1 MRTRDVFV
9 ALSVVI
15 FSTRE
20 IVGQQMPARS
30 EVEAQAIAR
39 LAQLGQRLDLGCGE
53 WFDGDGFVR
62 GLPPLIPLMREQVD
76 MLVAS
81 IPPSANS
88 ADAQASV
95 RRVLAQHVVTEAGWF
110 DAPLARIADLRAG
123 RSMLVVYGLDIQGRN
138 PVAVVQGYA
147 EGPGHTFEVTADLKD
162 FEGSTMTLRELPA
175 PTRGELWYI
184 GWGKTIAANGSRLNA
199 RVFSFDGSEFR
210 VLWAIESN
218 VHGAIE
224 ITKAGFSVTHVGL
237 DRDGFV
243 HDDYVLT
250 LQGPLKVASR
260 ITN

>member
-1 MRTRDVFV
+1 MRTRDVVV

-20 IVGQQMPARS
+20 IVGQETPART

-53 WFDGDGFVR
+53 WFDGDRFVR

-76 MLVAS
+76 MVVAS
-81 IPPSANS
+81 IPPSASS

-95 RRVLAQHVVTEAGWF
+95 RRVLAKHVATEKGYF

-123 RSMLVVYGLDIQGRN
+123 RSMLVAYGLHIEGRN

-147 EGPGHTFEVTADLKD
+147 EGPGRTFQVTSDLKA
-162 FEGSTMTLRELPA
+162 FEGRTMTA
-175 PTRGELWYI
+175 
-184 GWGKTIAANGSRLNA
+184 
-199 RVFSFDGSEFR
+199 
-210 VLWAIESN
+210 
-218 VHGAIE
+218 
-224 ITKAGFSVTHVGL
+224 AGFSVTYYGL
-237 DRDGFV
+237 DRDAFLR
-243 HDDYVLT
+243 DDYVLVP
-250 LQGPLKVASR
+250 QGPLKVASR